1 MKQILTDSVG
11 LMKKKYGRIITNC
24 YNLDIFDEK
33 EIILKEETEGF
44 VVYVIKDSEVH
55 RLFYFAKDESVLRGV
70 VDIAQKTDSVIEVVT
85 RKPEAEREMLL
96 QAGFREYASLLRFS
110 CADCSKLNLY
120 QEGDILPESC
130 HVATNGE
137 AADIYRKLHET
148 FDKRI
153 SHLGTL
159 QEIYKSIER
168 GEFYISETKEGEVV
182 TLLQLVKEP
191 GKLYINQVIND
202 REKGCIHPLLK
213 KLISEYVLSGGKYL
227 YSWIESDNVASLK
240 FHMKYGM
247 KHDGTT
253 NLIFVG

>member
-44 VVYVIKDSEVH
+44 IVYVIKDSEVN
-55 RLFYFAKDESVLRGV
+55 RLFYFAKDENVLKGA
-70 VDIAQKTDSVIEVVT
+70 VDIARRTDSIIEVVT
-85 RKPEAEREMLL
+85 RKPEAERERLL

-110 CADCSKLNLY
+110 CADCSKLNLF
-120 QEGDILPESC
+120 QGNDTLPEKC
-130 HVATNGE
+130 HVATSPE
-137 AADIYRKLHET
+137 AEKIYKKLHET
-148 FDKRI
+148 FDTRI
-153 SHLGTL
+153 SHLGNL
-159 QEIYKSIER
+159 QEIYQSIER